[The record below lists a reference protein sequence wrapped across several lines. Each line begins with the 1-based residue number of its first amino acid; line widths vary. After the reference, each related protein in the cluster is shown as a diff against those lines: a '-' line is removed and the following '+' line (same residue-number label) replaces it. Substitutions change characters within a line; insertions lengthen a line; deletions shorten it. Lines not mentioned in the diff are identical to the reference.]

1 MEQEQVVKV
10 LRRVDLLDGVPEDAL
25 AELTRVGR
33 ELSCRANEYVVRQ
46 SDYGDSFYV
55 LLSGKVAVE
64 IVGDDGLP
72 KQVAALNPGEYFG
85 ELAMVG
91 HGERSA
97 SVRSLVETR
106 LLELRQTPFQSA
118 LKRHR
123 QVKTRLEAAYA
134 RRALTSMVR
143 RSRYFGGLPEDTLD
157 ELVSNSTVSD
167 FKKGEL
173 IIEEGGS
180 AQKFFVIRSGFV
192 RVTKRTGLGDEHQIL
207 AYLGPDDFFGD
218 QELAAATASYQTS
231 VVALE
236 PVQLM
241 TVPRATFWRLYQKH
255 PDIFS
260 EFRRYELSRQEGQSI
275 LQNSATSMA
284 FLKDMLEAGLGQAR
298 SALIIDMDHC
308 VRCGNCVQACDDLHG
323 FSRLARRGKRMT
335 RRVSLE
341 SARHEHLYFP
351 TSCLQCAT
359 PECMVG
365 CPTGAISRDPGGEV
379 FIRDTCIGCGSC
391 ARNCDFGN
399 ISMAE
404 LKPEEDFSLLAQ
416 VRGRARASSGS
427 TAEPAAT
434 GGREAELIAVKCDVC
449 FQREYAACVYNC
461 PTQAV
466 LRVDPRAYF
475 EELKRIAPR
484 ASTRA
489 GVQDPIKT
497 QVRRPSRW
505 LDAFTEVAAAALA
518 VIGGHQLYTRLDPAL
533 LRDLEIPTGLASA
546 AVFVML
552 GALGARKR
560 IRTRALG
567 SLSSWTR
574 VHAVFGGLF
583 VGLVLLH
590 AGYAATS
597 VLTATLLATILLVS
611 LFGAAGQLT
620 NAIIPR
626 LIARS
631 QEEAFLPEDLGPR
644 VEALE
649 RENEELLASV
659 DEFSRERVKAQQD
672 RLVVSGWRCLA
683 LGLGPS
689 RLVELAE
696 KRSQRLPPLGEREHA
711 VSVRLAQNLMTAR
724 LYRAQNLLESLLLS
738 WVPIHLVGAAGAT
751 LLLLGHVLTVLLW

>member
-1 MEQEQVVKV
+1 MEEEQVVKV

-25 AELTRVGR
+25 QELTKVGR
-33 ELSCRANEYVVRQ
+33 ELTVRANEYVVRQ
-46 SDYGDSFYV
+46 SDYGDSFFV

-64 IVGDDGLP
+64 IIGDDGRP

-118 LKRHR
+118 LKKHR

-134 RRALTSMVR
+134 RRALSSMVR
-143 RSRYFGGLPEDTLD
+143 RSRYFGGLPEESLD
-157 ELVSNSTVSD
+157 ELVASSVVAD

-180 AQKFFVIRSGFV
+180 AQKFYVIRSGFV
-192 RVTKRTGLGDEHQIL
+192 RVTRRTGPGDEHEIL

-218 QELAAATASYQTS
+218 QELAAATASYQTT

-241 TVPRATFWRLYQKH
+241 TVPRAAFWRLYQKH
-255 PDIFS
+255 PDIFA

-284 FLKDMLEAGLGQAR
+284 FVKEMLEAGLGQAR

-335 RRVSLE
+335 RRVHLE

-391 ARNCDFGN
+391 ARNCEFGN

-404 LKPEEDFSLLAQ
+404 VEAQESFSLLT
-416 VRGRARASSGS
+416 RARQAEEVQS
-427 TAEPAAT
+427 TAPK
-434 GGREAELIAVKCDVC
+434 EASLIAVKCDVC
-449 FQREYAACVYNC
+449 FQRDYAACVYNC
-461 PTQAV
+461 PTQAI
-466 LRVDPRAYF
+466 LRIDPRVYF

-484 ASTRA
+484 APTRA
-489 GVQDPIKT
+489 AAAPIKT
-497 QVRRPSRW
+497 QLRRPSRW
-505 LDAFTEVAAAALA
+505 PDALA
-518 VIGGHQLYTRLDPAL
+518 QLLTVGLALVGGHHLWARLSPEL
-533 LRDLEIPTGLASA
+533 LRSLEIPTGLGA
-546 AVFVML
+546 AALFVLL
-552 GALGARKR
+552 GSLGARKR
-560 IRTRALG
+560 LRTQPLG
-567 SLSSWTR
+567 SLFTWTR
-574 VHAVFGGLF
+574 IHAGLGGVF
-583 VGLVLLH
+583 VGLVLFH

-597 VLTATLLATILLVS
+597 VLTATLLATLLLVS
-611 LFGAAGQLT
+611 ALGAAGQIT
-620 NAIIPR
+620 NSVLPR
-626 LIARS
+626 LIAQS
-631 QEEAFLPEDLGPR
+631 QEEAFLPEDMGPRIEALEQERAELLESVEADQRAR
-644 VEALE
+644 VEAQMK
-649 RENEELLASV
+649 RLA
-659 DEFSRERVKAQQD
+659 
-672 RLVVSGWRCLA
+672 VSGWACLMK
-683 LGLGPS
+683 GLGPS
-689 RLVELAE
+689 RLTELAE
-696 KRSQRLPPLGEREHA
+696 SRAKRLPPLAEREHA
-711 VSVRLAQNLMTAR
+711 VAVRLAQNLMTVR
-724 LYRAQNLLESLLLS
+724 LFRAQRLLETVLLS
-738 WVPIHLVGAAGAT
+738 WVPIHLVGAAAAS